1 MMRARSGFPIDIV
14 TTENPLGLGF
24 DNIPRPN
31 LVPGVPL
38 WIADD
43 TIGGRRLNPAAFA
56 VAPGLQ
62 GSLGRNAISGLGMA
76 QLDMALVRAVPVSRS
91 ANLHVR
97 LDAFNLFN
105 HVNPA
110 DPVRFLDSP
119 LFGRSPSMLDL
130 MLGTGTARSG
140 VAPAFQIGGP
150 RSLQVTLSLQF

>member
-1 MMRARSGFPIDIV
+1 M
-14 TTENPLGLGF
+14 ENLLGLGF
-24 DNIPRPN
+24 DNIARPN
-31 LVPGVPL
+31 FVPGVPL

-43 TIGGRRLNPAAFA
+43 TIGGRRLNPAAFG

-62 GSLGRNAISGLGMA
+62 GSLGRNAICGMGMS
-76 QLDMALVRAVPVSRS
+76 QLDMALVRVIPISRL

-97 LDAFNLFN
+97 LEAFNLSN

-130 MLGTGTARSG
+130 MLGAGTARSG

-150 RSLQVTLSLQF
+150 RSLQVTLRLQFLLASSTEC